1 MPHVPRVSVLL
12 PVRDAAPWLTAALDS
27 LWRQTFPDFEVI
39 AVDDG
44 SRDGSHAIL
53 ARAALREPRL
63 RVTRTDARGLPAALN
78 TALAL
83 ARAPLVAR
91 HDADDLSHRDRL
103 ARQYEFMAH
112 HADVAVVGSRVR
124 LFPGHAIGMGMRRW
138 ASWHN
143 SLLEHDAMA
152 REALIDSPLCHG
164 TALARRAWLER
175 VAGWAERGW
184 AEDLDLWIRLL
195 ESGARFAK
203 LPYALYGWRQHA
215 GSATR
220 CDPRYSRSSFIALK
234 REALLRGLLRSSSG
248 ATLVGVGRSVTE
260 WHATLSQTGL
270 ILNAIQTGTPSM
282 RLLRGLH
289 PPLILVFGAAPARE
303 RWRRALIS
311 QGFKET
317 AEFAFVA

>member
-1 MPHVPRVSVLL
+1 MPHFPRMSVLL
-12 PVRDAAPWLTAALDS
+12 PVRDAAPWLPAALDS
-27 LWRQTFPDFEVI
+27 LWRQSFPDFEVI

-53 ARAALREPRL
+53 ARVALREPRL
-63 RVTRTDARGLPAALN
+63 RVTRTHARGLPAALN
-78 TALAL
+78 TALAM
-83 ARAPLVAR
+83 ARAPLIAR

-103 ARQYEFMAH
+103 ARQYEFMAR
-112 HADVAVVGSRVR
+112 HAGVAVVGSRVR
-124 LFPGHAIGMGMRRW
+124 LFPGHATGVGMRRW

-143 SLLEHDAMA
+143 ALLDHDAMA

-175 VAGWAERGW
+175 VDGWAERGW

-203 LPYALYGWRQHA
+203 LPQALYGWRQHP

-220 CDPRYSRSSFIALK
+220 CDPRYARSRFMALK
-234 REALLRGLLRSSSG
+234 RDALLRGLLGSASC

-260 WHATLSQTGL
+260 WQDMLSRTGL
-270 ILNAIQTGTPSM
+270 GVHMIDAGKPSAK
-282 RLLRGLH
+282 LLRGLR
-289 PPLILVFGAAPARE
+289 PPLVLVFGAALARQ
-303 RWRRALIS
+303 RWREALAS

-317 AEFAFVA
+317 EEFAFVA

>member
-1 MPHVPRVSVLL
+1 MSLSPRISVLL
-12 PVRDAAPWLTAALDS
+12 PVRDAAPWLPAALDS
-27 LWRQTFPDFEVI
+27 LWRQTFHEFEVI

-63 RVTRTDARGLPAALN
+63 RVTRTHARGLPAALN
-78 TALAL
+78 TALAI
-83 ARAPLVAR
+83 ARTPLVAR

-103 ARQYEFMAH
+103 ARQYEFLARH
-112 HADVAVVGSRVR
+112 KDVAVVGSRVR
-124 LFPGHAIGMGMRRW
+124 LFPGHATGIGMRRW
-138 ASWHN
+138 AAWHN
-143 SLLEHDAMA
+143 ALLDHDAMA

-175 VAGWAERGW
+175 VDGWAERGW

-203 LPYALYGWRQHA
+203 LPQALYGWRQHA

-220 CDPRYSRSSFIALK
+220 RDPRYARARFMALK
-234 REALLRGLLRSSSG
+234 RDALLRGLMRDRPR

-260 WHATLSQTGL
+260 WHNMLSQTGL
-270 ILNAIQTGTPSM
+270 AFDVIEAGKPSM
-282 RLLRGLH
+282 RLLRGLR
-289 PPLILVFGAAPARE
+289 PPLVLVFGAAQARE
-303 RWRRALIS
+303 RWRMALVS
-311 QGFKET
+311 QGFMET